1 MGRIRLGAVGV
12 LEGPPHHSLEATIM
26 ARVRRPTAG
35 PGRPKKWPEELVD
48 LFLRVPK
55 SYKERFDTERG
66 LMSRT
71 EYFVFVM
78 DHTHKDIKEMGR
90 RIAELEQKVALLEK
104 ELEQKNKIIVQKDK
118 IIERQNRIIEE
129 KDSKII
135 KLEEKVRNLEAQI
148 EALKQ
153 GRSVRSYQDALKL
166 KELAKHAREGV
177 SWKALCAEVLG
188 LRDEKKIKDL
198 LKLAFVVRKNDRNRF
213 PDKFYPKDIAEEFHG
228 WILKR
233 PETKVADIIDYELYR
248 EDTLKAAKAINK
260 GEAVPEV
267 KPLKTGKAAERW
279 LATFFEVVERQ
290 YMGLLN
296 QKRGKEAKEFLEESV
311 PTKLEKVLQDIDPAD
326 WRRAVLAVLDELEA
340 RAEGDGKLEA
350 FVSNLRRVVLRALKE
365 AESHAP
371 VLEVK
376 ADV

>member
-1 MGRIRLGAVGV
+1 MKY
-12 LEGPPHHSLEATIM
+12 
-26 ARVRRPTAG
+26 AG
-35 PGRPKKWPEELVD
+35 PRTGTGRPRKWNEPTGHISLRLPLSTIQKIDDMTRPGVSRTDVIVALVDSASNVQVAEYILQNKVLTEENEKLKKENEELKRLVER
-48 LFLRVPK
+48 LQRENEKLR
-55 SYKERFDTERG
+55 
-66 LMSRT
+66 
-71 EYFVFVM
+71 
-78 DHTHKDIKEMGR
+78 
-90 RIAELEQKVALLEK
+90 LE
-104 ELEQKNKIIVQKDK
+104 N
-118 IIERQNRIIEE
+118 
-129 KDSKII
+129 
-135 KLEEKVRNLEAQI
+135 

-188 LRDEKKIKDL
+188 LRSEKKIKEL
-198 LKLAFVVRKNDRNRF
+198 LKLAFVVKKNDRNRF

-228 WILKR
+228 WVLKR

-248 EDTLKAAKAINK
+248 EDTLKAAKAVAK

-290 YMGLLN
+290 YMSLLN

-311 PTKLEKVLQDIDPAD
+311 PAKLEKVLQDIDPAD
-326 WRRAVLAVLDELEA
+326 WRRAVLAVLDELET
-340 RAEGDGKLEA
+340 RATGDRKLEA

>member
-1 MGRIRLGAVGV
+1 MPRPPKLKNPRAIVAHVEAEIKEEWDKLRGRMSWGEFFTTWYLRQKEVINAAVKIEN
-12 LEGPPHHSLEATIM
+12 LERENEGLRKEN
-26 ARVRRPTAG
+26 
-35 PGRPKKWPEELVD
+35 EELKRLVER
-48 LFLRVPK
+48 LQRENEKLR
-55 SYKERFDTERG
+55 
-66 LMSRT
+66 
-71 EYFVFVM
+71 
-78 DHTHKDIKEMGR
+78 
-90 RIAELEQKVALLEK
+90 LE
-104 ELEQKNKIIVQKDK
+104 N
-118 IIERQNRIIEE
+118 
-129 KDSKII
+129 
-135 KLEEKVRNLEAQI
+135 

-177 SWKALCAEVLG
+177 SWKALCAEALG
-188 LRDEKKIKDL
+188 LRDEKKIKEL
-198 LKLAFVVRKNDRNRF
+198 LKLAFVVKKNDRNRF

-228 WILKR
+228 WVLKR

-290 YMGLLN
+290 YMNLLN
-296 QKRGKEAKEFLEESV
+296 QMGGKEAKRYLEGKV
-311 PTKLEKVLQDIDPAD
+311 PEKLEKVLQDIDPED

-340 RAEGDGKLEA
+340 RAEGNDRREV
-350 FVSNLRRVVLRALKE
+350 FVSNLRRVALRVLKE
-365 AESHAP
+365 AHSHAP